1 MKKVRKKKMS
11 TKKVQ
16 SFSLLEIIVS
26 ISILV
31 LISALL
37 GVKVVDLIG
46 EHRFKSSVQAFADDL
61 KQLQVLSVSH
71 GSDFSIYLY
80 LQGGAYYYECI
91 SEAELKIGPLYSRH
105 LLKGVSSV
113 SIGEK
118 KQESVMLSISSTG
131 KVDPT
136 IALGFHLKEIEGDD
150 QGIWLDLR
158 QPLTIALTT
167 QKPKPLERISMP
179 SMPKIQP
186 SVDK

>member
-1 MKKVRKKKMS
+1 MSSKK
-11 TKKVQ
+11 TQ

-26 ISILV
+26 LSILV

-71 GSDFSIYLY
+71 GSDFSINLHRY
-80 LQGGAYYYECI
+80 GGVYYYECA
-91 SEAELKIGPLYSRH
+91 SEADLKIGPLFSRH

-113 SIGEK
+113 SIGDK

-136 IALGFHLKEIEGDD
+136 IALGFHLKDMEEND
-150 QGIWLDLR
+150 QGIWIDLR
-158 QPLTIALTT
+158 QPLTIAITT
-167 QKPKPLERISMP
+167 QKPKPLEIISIP